1 MDLGSLYISETGKST
16 AEFAT
21 DLVAAAAKKGFM
33 IHNED
38 KMYMADFFRKKGCD
52 VADDFDLH
60 MVQICKPEK
69 ASASLHKNP
78 ERAAFLP
85 KHITFFTSAGKTQIR
100 FYCYGKDVISSF
112 LNEDPEFS
120 ASLQESCKTII
131 SIIEDAKNR
140 SQPVHSLCADGE
152 YDVENTFINQP

>member
-1 MDLGSLYISETGKST
+1 MDLGTLYASDTNKTSKD
-16 AEFAT
+16 FAR

-38 KMYMADFFRKKGCD
+38 KMQMAEFFRKKGCS

-85 KHITFFTSAGKTQIR
+85 KHISFFTSGGKTQIR
-100 FYCYGKDVISSF
+100 FYCYGRDVVESF
-112 LNEDPEFS
+112 LNSDPDFS
-120 ASLQESCKTII
+120 VSLQESCKTII
-131 SIIEDAKNR
+131 SIIEDAKN
-140 SQPVHSLCADGE
+140 
-152 YDVENTFINQP
+152 